1 MTSFWNATTIE
12 PKRAYRWVADI
23 NLQTVDG
30 NEVGPSRFLV
40 STFTKPTFTLDNES
54 IINNFTSETEIVIK
68 NYSWDDISMTMI
80 DLENDEY
87 NVSSG
92 LYSWLTSLGYQPRQN
107 TENIGKLFTNLYS
120 GKMNITLSHID
131 PWGQTLESW
140 KFIDPQPTSI
150 DFGGELSYGS
160 DEIMTVTMGVT
171 YVAAE
176 YELNRGAKRTV
187 EFALESVGLG
197 GLGIEGFIP

>member
-92 LYSWLTSLGYQPRQN
+92 LYSWLTSLGYQP
-107 TENIGKLFTNLYS
+107 
-120 GKMNITLSHID
+120 
-131 PWGQTLESW
+131 
-140 KFIDPQPTSI
+140 
-150 DFGGELSYGS
+150 
-160 DEIMTVTMGVT
+160 
-171 YVAAE
+171 
-176 YELNRGAKRTV
+176 
-187 EFALESVGLG
+187 
-197 GLGIEGFIP
+197 